1 MHQLDNLTNL
11 LHDYWGERSRQGNAD
26 RKARISDDVEAVAI
40 PLMLTL
46 AIGALGLFLFR
57 SHSSQR

>member
-1 MHQLDNLTNL
+1 MHQVDNLTNL
-11 LHDYWGERSRQGNAD
+11 LHDYCAERSRQGNAD
-26 RKARISDDVEAVAI
+26 RKGRISDVESVAI

-57 SHSSQR
+57 SRSSQR